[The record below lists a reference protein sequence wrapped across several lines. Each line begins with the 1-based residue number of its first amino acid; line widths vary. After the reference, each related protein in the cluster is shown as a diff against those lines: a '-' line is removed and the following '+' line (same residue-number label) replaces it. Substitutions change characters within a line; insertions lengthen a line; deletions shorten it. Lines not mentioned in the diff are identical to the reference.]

1 MVAGMTQHGDE
12 GRALADFVVSRR
24 CDLGMTQAEFA
35 AKAGVGERTVQN
47 IEYGKRLASLTLAA
61 VARALG
67 MTSAELRRAAA
78 AEAAE
83 AAAGPEAKAS

>member
-1 MVAGMTQHGDE
+1 MVACMTEHGHE

-35 AKAGVGERTVQN
+35 VKAGLGERTVQN
-47 IEYGKRLASLTLAA
+47 IEYGKRPASLTLAA

-78 AEAAE
+78 SAAE
-83 AAAGPEAKAS
+83 PEAQAS